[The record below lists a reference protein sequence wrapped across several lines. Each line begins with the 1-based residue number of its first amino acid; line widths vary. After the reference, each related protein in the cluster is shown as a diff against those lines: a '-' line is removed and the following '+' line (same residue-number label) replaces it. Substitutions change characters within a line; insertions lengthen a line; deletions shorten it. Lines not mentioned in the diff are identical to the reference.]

1 MAMPL
6 MALESRPQKPL
17 PSSNPPRQRTLSVTR
32 SLKQVRRPSRRVMQL
47 RRSSWDSGACKA
59 VLTSSPCQLSSWP
72 APSLPNMLMYIH
84 ALHSGSQA
92 SHSPLCASIPRG
104 TMNGVCTWI
113 SQRVGKGPAV
123 VPQAPPPTVMARKAR
138 QSMPLPMTQ
147 KTPPI
152 RFAVCE
158 NVVNS

>member
-1 MAMPL
+1 
-6 MALESRPQKPL
+6 MALKGRPQKPL
-17 PSSNPPRQRTLSVTR
+17 PSLNLPRPSTPPVTR
-32 SLKQVRRPSRRVMQL
+32 HLPPVRRSSRRMMQL
-47 RRSSWDSGACKA
+47 RRSSWASGACRA
-59 VLTSSPCQLSSWP
+59 ARTSSPCQLSSWP